1 MLLLQ
6 VLSKGSDKVEKNM
19 GVGNKVLE
27 MVLQNHKNIVTLINF
42 KCFTLLP
49 SFPQGFLDESVKN
62 IQLQWQREK
71 SACSVKRVTM
81 NFCVGK
87 CMSWV
92 VKD

>member
-6 VLSKGSDKVEKNM
+6 VVSKGSDKVEKNM

-27 MVLQNHKNIVTLINF
+27 TGLQNYKNIVTLINF
-42 KCFTLLP
+42 KCFTFLP

-71 SACSVKRVTM
+71 FACSVKWVTM
-81 NFCVGK
+81 NCCMGK
-87 CMSWV
+87 CMSWM
-92 VKD
+92 VK